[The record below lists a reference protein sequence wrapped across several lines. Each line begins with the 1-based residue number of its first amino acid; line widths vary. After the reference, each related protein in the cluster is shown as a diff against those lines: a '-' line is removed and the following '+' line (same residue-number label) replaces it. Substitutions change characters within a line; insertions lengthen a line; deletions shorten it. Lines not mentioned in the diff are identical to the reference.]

1 MTTPKTHSGTPRGV
15 RSRVILAAML
25 APLSGCGMQGGAMLY
40 MLGVGQGRKIEAQFK
55 LSEGPILIFIDDVHE
70 RVDWPA
76 ANRHLFN
83 ELSQELLRNKAAKK
97 IIPDETLDQLK
108 QTVPDFPKK
117 SCRELG
123 ELAGASQVIWIEAQ
137 DYLGEPDVFEASRA
151 AYFSV
156 TVKVVDPNQKSDRNL
171 IRLWPASSDGQPVAV
186 SLTGARVAEAKSKDG
201 ISKILAEKLAG
212 EIAKLFYEHRADDFE
227 KKDEYQ

>member
-1 MTTPKTHSGTPRGV
+1 MTTRKSHNRELHGATSLRIATALLV
-15 RSRVILAAML
+15 
-25 APLSGCGMQGGAMLY
+25 PLSGCGMQGGAVLY

-70 RVDWPA
+70 RVDWPV
-76 ANRHLFN
+76 ANRYLFD
-83 ELSQELLRNKAAKK
+83 EVSQELLRNKAAKK

-117 SCRELG
+117 SCREIG

-156 TVKVVDPNQKSDRNL
+156 TVKVVDPNQKADRNL
-171 IRLWPASSDGQPVAV
+171 IRLWPAATEGQPIAV
-186 SLTGARVAEAKSKDG
+186 SLTGARVAEAKTKDG
-201 ISKILAEKLAG
+201 ISKVLAEKLAG

-227 KKDEYQ
+227 KKDEFQ